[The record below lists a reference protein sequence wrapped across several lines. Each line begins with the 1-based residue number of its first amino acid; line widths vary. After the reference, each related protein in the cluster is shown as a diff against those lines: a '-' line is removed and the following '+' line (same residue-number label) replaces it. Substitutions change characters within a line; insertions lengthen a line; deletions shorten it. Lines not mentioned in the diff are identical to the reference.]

1 MSPGAP
7 LSIAVVIS
15 PYAVFLKG
23 FAYVPDE
30 NAGGIALEGR
40 RMNDDEVINEVTIW
54 EGRPSHVKDLGYHF
68 LCLILAPLVVPLAL
82 MLRRY
87 LDTHFL
93 RYGIT
98 NERLRI
104 STGIFSK
111 RTKETEL
118 YRVKETSLDQ
128 PFFLRLFRLANVVI
142 TVADAAKPEI
152 VIRAIPQA
160 AALRES
166 LRQCVE
172 NMRDK
177 KRVQGI
183 AYF

>member
-1 MSPGAP
+1 
-7 LSIAVVIS
+7 
-15 PYAVFLKG
+15 
-23 FAYVPDE
+23 
-30 NAGGIALEGR
+30 
-40 RMNDDEVINEVTIW
+40 MNDDEVTIW
-54 EGRPSHVKDLGYHF
+54 EGRPSHVKDLGFHV
-68 LCLILAPLVVPLAL
+68 LCLVLAPLVVPLAL

-87 LDTHFL
+87 LDTRFH

-98 NERLRI
+98 SERLRV
-104 STGIFSK
+104 SKGIFSK

-118 YRVKETSLDQ
+118 YRVKETSLDE

-160 AALRES
+160 GDLREN

-172 NMRDK
+172 TMRDK
-177 KRVQGI
+177 KRVQGA
-183 AYF
+183 AYP